1 MRTALLVLG
10 AVVVAGAVTVAAIGF
25 GGTTAPPPAQSTLP
39 AGEFTVAETDLVQ
52 TEKVAG
58 TLSFG
63 AQSVVTAP
71 GGGTVTWLPPTGS
84 VVALGQPVYKVDEQP
99 VTLVHGSVPP
109 YRDLAPGV
117 SGVDVKQVEQ
127 ALSALGYGGFTADDE
142 YTAATATAV
151 TEWQEDLG
159 LAETG
164 VVGVGQIV
172 VAPGDIRVASHEVS
186 VGDRLGNDPVLTHT
200 GTTRVVTVAL
210 DVAKQGLV
218 TEGIPATV
226 TLPDGTEVAG
236 QVATVDRTTATPAE
250 EEAEQPTIAV
260 TVTVGDQ
267 AALGVLDSAPVSVTL
282 VAAEKKGVLAVPVA
296 ALVALAEGGYGVR
309 VVEDGA
315 VEYVAVET
323 GMFAAGMVEVA
334 GVPAGT
340 VVGVPE

>member
-1 MRTALLVLG
+1 MRTALLLLG

-25 GGTTAPPPAQSTLP
+25 GGATAPPPAASDLP
-39 AGEFTVAETDLVQ
+39 PGEFTVTETDLVQ

-63 AQSVVTAP
+63 APSAVTAS
-71 GGGTVTWLPPTGS
+71 GGGTVTWLPPKGS

-99 VTLVHGSVPP
+99 VTLVHGTVPP
-109 YRDLAPGV
+109 YRDLAAGV
-117 SGVDVKQVEQ
+117 SGVDVTQFEQ
-127 ALSALGYGGFTADDE
+127 ALSALGYSGFTVDDSF
-142 YTAATATAV
+142 TSATTTAV
-151 TEWQEDLG
+151 AEWQEDVG
-159 LAETG
+159 LPETG
-164 VVGVGQIV
+164 VVGVGQIF
-172 VAPGDIRVASHEVS
+172 VAPGDIRVASHEVP
-186 VGDRLGNDPVLTHT
+186 LGNAATAAVLTYT

-218 TEGIPATV
+218 TEGIAATV

-236 QVATVDRTTATPAE
+236 QVATVDRTTATPG
-250 EEAEQPTIAV
+250 EEAEPPTIGV
-260 TVTVGDQ
+260 TVAVADQ

-296 ALVALAEGGYGVR
+296 ALVALAEGGYGVQAI
-309 VVEDGA
+309 EDGE
-315 VEYVAVET
+315 VEYVPVET
-323 GMFAAGMVEVA
+323 GMFAAGMVEVS